1 MDQDRRR
8 GSVKLMAQAAKEKEN
23 HFSAY
28 KLFAKAR
35 TQMSESQDP
44 AWLVNLRGRA
54 GERFE
59 ELDFPTTRV
68 EAWKYTS
75 VAPILKTPFRQLL
88 DLELGGLTAEAI
100 APFTFAES
108 RRSQL
113 VFVNGLFARELSNL
127 SGLPAGVTVSNLAE
141 VPAELGKTVGNHL
154 GVYADYR
161 DQVFTALN
169 TANLGDGA
177 FVHIGKGKAVETPIH
192 LLFVSTSAEATVS
205 HPRVLIVAEEG
216 SVATVIESYV
226 SPSEDVYFTNAVT
239 EVFAAE
245 GAVLDH
251 YRLQEES
258 ERAFHIATT
267 EVHQQRKSN
276 YTSYAISLGGR
287 LARHNLNVAVS
298 DENIETTI
306 DGLYVVTGDQ
316 HTDNHTVIDHQKP
329 HSNSH
334 QLYKGILDGRG
345 RAVFNGK
352 VFVRKGALL
361 TDAQQLNKN
370 LLLSSQ
376 AHVDTK
382 PQLEIFADDV
392 KCSHGATVG
401 QLEDEELFYLASR
414 GLSADKARALLTYG
428 FAEDVISKIKLKSV
442 REQLDRLVLDKLHQS
457 LEVE

>member
-1 MDQDRRR
+1 
-8 GSVKLMAQAAKEKEN
+8 MAQAAKEKEN

-28 KLFAKAR
+28 KLFAKTR
-35 TQMSESQDP
+35 ETKDP

-54 GERFE
+54 AESFE

-108 RRSQL
+108 HRSQL
-113 VFVNGLFARELSNL
+113 VFVNGLFARELSDL
-127 SGLPAGVTVSNLAE
+127 SGLPDGVTVCNLAE
-141 VPAELGKTVGNHL
+141 VPAELGKTVSNHL

-177 FVHIGKGKAVETPIH
+177 FVHIAKGKAVATPIH
-192 LLFVSTSAEATVS
+192 LFFVSTSAEATVS
-205 HPRVLIVAEEG
+205 HPRLLIVAEEG
-216 SVATVIESYV
+216 SIATVIETYA
-226 SPSEDVYFTNAVT
+226 SPNDGVYFTNAVT

-245 GAVLDH
+245 GAVLAH

-267 EVHQQRKSN
+267 EVHQQRGSN
-276 YTSYAISLGGR
+276 YTSCAVSLGGR
-287 LARHNLNVAVS
+287 IARHNLNVAVN

-306 DGLYVVTGDQ
+306 DGLYVVTGNQ
-316 HTDNHTVIDHQKP
+316 HTDSHTVIDHRKP
-329 HSNSH
+329 HSASH
-334 QLYKGILDGRG
+334 QLYKGILDGRS

-352 VFVRKGALL
+352 VFVREGALL
-361 TDAQQLNKN
+361 TDARQLNKN
-370 LLLSSQ
+370 LLLSPE

-382 PQLEIFADDV
+382 PELEIFADDV

-401 QLEDEELFYLASR
+401 QLEDDELFYLASR
-414 GLSADKARALLTYG
+414 GISADKARALLTYG
-428 FAEDVISKIKLKSV
+428 FAEDVIRKIKFKSV
-442 REQLDRLVLDKLHQS
+442 REQLDRTVLDKLHQS
-457 LEVE
+457 LEVNQ